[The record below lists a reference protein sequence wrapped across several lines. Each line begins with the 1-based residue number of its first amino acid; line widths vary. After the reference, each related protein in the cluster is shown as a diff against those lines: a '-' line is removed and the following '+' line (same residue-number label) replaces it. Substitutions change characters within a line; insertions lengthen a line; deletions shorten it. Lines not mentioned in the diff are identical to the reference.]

1 MFERLFSVPTQ
12 YFAIFFIQEK
22 KMITGWREL
31 DQVTLPSATFSVNIH
46 LQTQPLLSIICLS
59 KLTWKSAMCLGLLY
73 SMQCLPLWCLWHH
86 FLLLVFS
93 VLRISETLDVEL
105 VQFSDYPQLKYQLLC
120 LFRSRICKIS
130 QLVMLWLVIAYIQ
143 YSNFSYVPCFL
154 SRTAIIRYIV
164 IFVIGYYCWS

>member
-46 LQTQPLLSIICLS
+46 LQTQPLLSTICLS

-86 FLLLVFS
+86 FLLLVPS

-105 VQFSDYPQLKYQLLC
+105 VQFSNQPQLKYQLLC
-120 LFRSRICKIS
+120 LFRSRIC
-130 QLVMLWLVIAYIQ
+130 LWLVIGYIQ
-143 YSNFSYVPCFL
+143 YSNFLCPLLFEQDSHYKVYSNFCYWL
-154 SRTAIIRYIV
+154 LLLVLTCI
-164 IFVIGYYCWS
+164 